1 MSVSV
6 SKAGPFFAS
15 GPITFSELRRTF
27 RAQSQKTSTGGSE
40 SFAFDVAPI
49 SMSELKRD
57 TNPQSPNPI
66 VPDAT
71 ENSAIGSVSDVS
83 LSQYRNSIK
92 FYYISQTGTDIYF
105 DIDALS
111 WNSNLDKT
119 ITKTIFIDGD
129 IGSDNALSPA
139 ASFEQS
145 PAYNLLFDV
154 TGTIK
159 GAPGLGGGKPGN
171 VSISGQTGGT
181 ALSIISTGGENLTVL
196 VRSSAR
202 IYGGGGGGE
211 KGATGAQGAT
221 GLCQDTQT
229 VQNCGSCPDCPTGWT
244 STSGCY
250 SGAGCARVRRCN
262 WWGSC
267 WFETTAYLR
276 YDDCLNEYQVAGGLG
291 GEGGDG
297 GTGRGY
303 GNEAPNP
310 LQGDNGS
317 PPAPDNGCNST
328 QGQPGETGGAGG
340 EWALKGGDTNNT
352 GDGGS
357 PGRAITGTNYSVI
370 GSISATTIKGDFP
383 ATP

>member
-27 RAQSQKTSTGGSE
+27 RAQSRKTTSGGSE
-40 SFAFDVAPI
+40 TFASDVAPI

-57 TNPQSPNPI
+57 TSPTSTNPI

-71 ENSAIGSVSDVS
+71 ENSAIGSVSDVA
-83 LSQYRNSIK
+83 LSQFRNSIK
-92 FYYISQTGTDIYF
+92 FYYITQTGSDIYF
-105 DIDALS
+105 DIDALT
-111 WNSNLDKT
+111 WNTNLAKT
-119 ITKTIFIDGD
+119 INKTMFIEGN

-145 PAYNLLFDV
+145 PAYNVLFDV

-159 GAPGLGGGKPGN
+159 GGPGLGGGKPGN
-171 VSISGQTGGT
+171 VSISGQQGGT
-181 ALSIISTGGENLTVL
+181 ALSIISTGGENLV
-196 VRSSAR
+196 VNVNSSAR

-211 KGATGAQGAT
+211 KGKVGDQGAS
-221 GLCQDTQT
+221 GLCQDTET
-229 VQNCGSCPDCPTGWT
+229 VINCGSCPDCPDGWT

-250 SGAGCARVRRCN
+250 SGAGCARRRPCN

-267 WFETTAYLR
+267 WFETTAWYR
-276 YDDCLNEYQVAGGLG
+276 YDDCLNEYTVAGGLG

-297 GTGRGY
+297 GTGRGH
-303 GNEAPNP
+303 GNESAS
-310 LQGDNGS
+310 LQGDIGAQ
-317 PPAPDNGCNST
+317 PDPDNGCNST
-328 QGQPGETGGAGG
+328 QGQPGEGGGAGG
-340 EWALKGGDTNNT
+340 EWALSGGDTNNT
-352 GDGGS
+352 GDGGAA
-357 PGRAITGTNYSVI
+357 GRAIAGTSYSVI
-370 GSISATTIKGDFP
+370 GSISSTTLKGDYP

>member
-83 LSQYRNSIK
+83 LSQFRNAIK
-92 FYYISQTGTDIYF
+92 FYYITQTGSDIYF

-129 IGSDNALSPA
+129 IGSDNALTPA

-211 KGATGAQGAT
+211 KGAQGAQGAS
-221 GLCQDTQT
+221 GLCQDTDT
-229 VQNCGSCPDCPTGWT
+229 VRDCGSCPSCPSGWVA
-244 STSGCY
+244 SGCY
-250 SGAGCARVRRCN
+250 SGSGCARARRCN

-267 WFETTAYLR
+267 WFETTAYYY

-340 EWALKGGDTNNT
+340 EWALKGADTNNT
-352 GDGGS
+352 GDGGAA
-357 PGRAITGTNYSVI
+357 GKAITGTSYTVI
-370 GSISATTIKGDFP
+370 GSISSTTIKGDFP

>member
-71 ENSAIGSVSDVS
+71 ENSAIGSVSDVA
-83 LSQYRNSIK
+83 LSQFRNSIK

-105 DIDALS
+105 DIDALG

-145 PAYNLLFDV
+145 PAYNLLFDI

-159 GAPGLGGGKPGN
+159 GGPGIGGGKTGN
-171 VSISGQTGGT
+171 VSISGQNGGT

-211 KGATGAQGAT
+211 KGKTGDQGAT
-221 GLCQDTQT
+221 GLCQDYET
-229 VQNCGSCPDCPTGWT
+229 VRECNSCPDCPTGWV

-250 SGAGCARVRRCN
+250 SGAGCSRRRACN

-267 WFETTAYLR
+267 WFITNGWWR

-297 GTGRGY
+297 GTGRVY
-303 GNEAPNP
+303 GNESGA
-310 LQGDNGS
+310 LQGDNGG
-317 PPAPDNGCNST
+317 PPDPDNGCNST

-340 EWALKGGDTNNT
+340 EWALAGADTNNT
-352 GDGGS
+352 GDGGAA
-357 PGRAITGTNYSVI
+357 GKAISGTSYTVI
-370 GSISATTIKGDFP
+370 GSISSTTIKGDFP

>member
-27 RAQSQKTSTGGSE
+27 RAQSRKTSTSGSE
-40 SFAFDVAPI
+40 TFASDVAPI

-57 TNPQSPNPI
+57 TNPTSANPI

-71 ENSAIGSVSDVS
+71 ENSAIGSVTNVS

-92 FYYISQTGTDIYF
+92 FYYISQSGSDIYF
-105 DIDALS
+105 DIDALG
-111 WNSNLDKT
+111 WNNNLDKT
-119 ITKTIFIDGD
+119 ISKTIFIDGD

-154 TGTIK
+154 SGTIK
-159 GAPGLGGGKPGN
+159 GGPGIGGGKPGN
-171 VSISGQTGGT
+171 VSITGQAGGT
-181 ALSIISTGGENLTVL
+181 ALSIISTGGENLVVN

-221 GLCQDTQT
+221 GLCQDFET
-229 VQNCGSCPDCPTGWT
+229 VRNCNSCPNCPDGWT

-250 SGAGCARVRRCN
+250 SGGECSRRRACN

-267 WFETTAYLR
+267 WFITTGWWR
-276 YDDCLNEYQVAGGLG
+276 FDDCLNEYEVAGGLG

-297 GTGRGY
+297 GTGRGF
-303 GNEAPNP
+303 GNESGA
-310 LQGDNGS
+310 LQGDNGGS
-317 PPAPDNGCNST
+317 PDPDNGCNST
-328 QGQPGETGGAGG
+328 QGQPGEVGGAGG
-340 EWALKGGDTNNT
+340 EWALAGGDTNASGT
-352 GDGGS
+352 GGLAGK
-357 PGRAITGTNYSVI
+357 AIAGTSYSVI
-370 GSISATTIKGDFP
+370 GSISSTTIKGDYP
-383 ATP
+383 ATT

>member
-27 RAQSQKTSTGGSE
+27 RAQSQKTSSSGSE
-40 SFAFDVAPI
+40 FFASDVAPI

-71 ENSAIGSVSDVS
+71 ENSAIGSVSDVA
-83 LSQYRNSIK
+83 LSQFRNSIK
-92 FYYISQTGTDIYF
+92 FYYITQTGSDIYF

>member
-27 RAQSQKTSTGGSE
+27 RAQSRKTTSSGSE
-40 SFAFDVAPI
+40 TFASDVAPI

-57 TNPQSPNPI
+57 TTPTSANPI

-71 ENSAIGSVSDVS
+71 ENSAIGSVSDVA
-83 LSQYRNSIK
+83 LSQFRNSIK
-92 FYYISQTGTDIYF
+92 FYYITQTGSDIYF
-105 DIDALS
+105 DIDALN

-159 GAPGLGGGKPGN
+159 GAPGIGGGKPGN

-211 KGATGAQGAT
+211 KGAQGAQGAS
-221 GLCQDTQT
+221 GLCQDTDT
-229 VQNCGSCPDCPTGWT
+229 VRNCGSCPSCPDGWVA
-244 STSGCY
+244 SGCY
-250 SGAGCARVRRCN
+250 SGSGCARARRCN

-267 WFETTAYLR
+267 WFETTAYYY

-310 LQGDNGS
+310 LQGDNGG
-317 PPAPDNGCNST
+317 PPAPDNGCNSS

-340 EWALKGGDTNNT
+340 EWALAGGDTNNT
-352 GDGGS
+352 GNGGL
-357 PGRAITGTNYSVI
+357 PGRAITGTSYSVI

>member
-27 RAQSQKTSTGGSE
+27 RAQSRKTTSSGSE
-40 SFAFDVAPI
+40 TFASDVAPI

-57 TNPQSPNPI
+57 TSPTSANPI

-71 ENSAIGSVSDVS
+71 ENSAIGSVSDVA
-83 LSQYRNSIK
+83 LSQFRNSIK
-92 FYYISQTGTDIYF
+92 FYYITQTGSDIYF

-111 WNSNLDKT
+111 WNTNLAKT
-119 ITKTIFIDGD
+119 INKTMFVDGN

-145 PAYNLLFDV
+145 PAYNILFDV

-159 GAPGLGGGKPGN
+159 GGPGLGGGKPGN
-171 VSISGQTGGT
+171 VSISGQQGGT
-181 ALSIISTGGENLTVL
+181 ALSIISTGGENLV
-196 VRSSAR
+196 VNVNSSAR

-211 KGATGAQGAT
+211 KGKTGDQGAS
-221 GLCQDTQT
+221 GLCQDYET
-229 VQNCGSCPDCPTGWT
+229 VRDCGSCPDCPTGWT

-250 SGAGCARVRRCN
+250 SGAGCARSRPCN

-267 WFETTAYLR
+267 WFETTAYYY
-276 YDDCLNEYQVAGGLG
+276 YDDCLNEYTVAGGLG

-297 GTGRGY
+297 GTGRGH
-303 GNEAPNP
+303 GNESGA
-310 LQGDNGS
+310 LQGDNGAG
-317 PPAPDNGCNST
+317 PDPDNGCNST
-328 QGQPGETGGAGG
+328 QGQPGEGGGAGG
-340 EWALKGGDTNNT
+340 EWALAGGDTNNT
-352 GDGGS
+352 GDGGLA
-357 PGRAITGTNYSVI
+357 GRAISGTSYSVI
-370 GSISATTIKGDFP
+370 GSISSTTLKGDYP

>member
-145 PAYNLLFDV
+145 PAYNLLFDI

-159 GAPGLGGGKPGN
+159 GAPGIGGGKPGN

>member
-27 RAQSQKTSTGGSE
+27 RAQSRKTTSGGSE
-40 SFAFDVAPI
+40 TFASDVAPI

-57 TNPQSPNPI
+57 TSPTSANPI

-71 ENSAIGSVSDVS
+71 ENSAIGSVSDVA
-83 LSQYRNSIK
+83 LSQFRNSIK
-92 FYYISQTGTDIYF
+92 FYYITQTGSDIYF

-111 WNSNLDKT
+111 WNTNLAKT
-119 ITKTIFIDGD
+119 INKTMFVDGN

-145 PAYNLLFDV
+145 PAYNILFDV

-159 GAPGLGGGKPGN
+159 GGPGLGGGKPGN
-171 VSISGQTGGT
+171 VSISGQQGGT
-181 ALSIISTGGENLTVL
+181 ALSIISTGGENLV
-196 VRSSAR
+196 VNVNSSAR

-211 KGATGAQGAT
+211 KGKTGDQGAS
-221 GLCQDTQT
+221 GLCQDYET
-229 VQNCGSCPDCPTGWT
+229 VRDCGSCPDCPTGWT

-250 SGAGCARVRRCN
+250 SGAGCARSRPCN

-267 WFETTAYLR
+267 WFETTAYYY
-276 YDDCLNEYQVAGGLG
+276 YDDCLNEYTVAGGLG

-297 GTGRGY
+297 GTGRGH
-303 GNEAPNP
+303 GNESSA
-310 LQGDNGS
+310 LQGDNGAG
-317 PPAPDNGCNST
+317 PDPDNGCNST
-328 QGQPGETGGAGG
+328 QGQPGEGGGAGG
-340 EWALKGGDTNNT
+340 EWALAGGDTNNT
-352 GDGGS
+352 GDGGLA
-357 PGRAITGTNYSVI
+357 GRAISGTSYSVI
-370 GSISATTIKGDFP
+370 GSISSTTLKGDYP

>member
-1 MSVSV
+1 MSVSI

-27 RAQSQKTSTGGSE
+27 RAQSQKTSSSGSE
-40 SFAFDVAPI
+40 FFASDVAPI

-71 ENSAIGSVSDVS
+71 ENSAIGSVSDVA
-83 LSQYRNSIK
+83 LSQFRNSIK
-92 FYYISQTGTDIYF
+92 FYYITQTGSDIYF
-105 DIDALS
+105 DIDALN

>member
-27 RAQSQKTSTGGSE
+27 RAQSQKTSSSGSE
-40 SFAFDVAPI
+40 FFASDAAPI

-83 LSQYRNSIK
+83 LSQFRNAIK
-92 FYYISQTGTDIYF
+92 FYYITQTGSDIYF
-105 DIDALS
+105 DIDALG

>member
-27 RAQSQKTSTGGSE
+27 RAQSQKTSSSGSE
-40 SFAFDVAPI
+40 FFASDAAPI

-83 LSQYRNSIK
+83 LSQFRNAIK
-92 FYYISQTGTDIYF
+92 FYYITQTGSDIYF

-154 TGTIK
+154 TGTIQ

>member
-1 MSVSV
+1 MSVSI

-27 RAQSQKTSTGGSE
+27 RAQSRKTTSSGSE
-40 SFAFDVAPI
+40 TFATDVAPI

-57 TNPQSPNPI
+57 TTPTSTNPI

-71 ENSAIGSVSDVS
+71 ENSAIGSVSDVA
-83 LSQYRNSIK
+83 LSQFRNSIK
-92 FYYISQTGTDIYF
+92 FYYITQTGSDIYF
-105 DIDALS
+105 DIDALT
-111 WNSNLDKT
+111 WNSNLGKT
-119 ITKTIFIDGD
+119 INKTMFIEGN
-129 IGSDNALSPA
+129 IGSDNALTPA
-139 ASFEQS
+139 AAFEES
-145 PAYNLLFDV
+145 PAYNVLFDI

-171 VSISGQTGGT
+171 VSITGQTGGT
-181 ALSIISTGGENLTVL
+181 ALSIISTGGENLV
-196 VRSSAR
+196 VNVNSSAR

-211 KGATGAQGAT
+211 KGKTGDQGAS
-221 GLCQDTQT
+221 GLCQDTET
-229 VQNCGSCPDCPTGWT
+229 VQNCGACPDCPDGWT

-250 SGAGCARVRRCN
+250 TGNACARVRRCN

-276 YDDCLNEYQVAGGLG
+276 YDDCLNEYEVAGGLG

-297 GTGRGY
+297 GNGRGH
-303 GNEAPNP
+303 GNESGS
-310 LQGDNGS
+310 LQGDIGAQ
-317 PPAPDNGCNST
+317 PAPDNGCNSS

-340 EWALKGGDTNNT
+340 EWALKGADTNNT
-352 GDGGS
+352 GDGGA
-357 PGRAITGTNYSVI
+357 PGRAIAGTSYSVI
-370 GSISATTIKGDFP
+370 GSISATTIKGDYP

>member
-27 RAQSQKTSTGGSE
+27 RAQSRKTTSSGSE
-40 SFAFDVAPI
+40 TFASDVAPI

-57 TNPQSPNPI
+57 TTPTSANPI

-71 ENSAIGSVSDVS
+71 ENSAIGSVSDVA
-83 LSQYRNSIK
+83 LSQFRNSIK
-92 FYYISQTGTDIYF
+92 FYYITQTGSDIYF
-105 DIDALS
+105 DIDALN

>member
-27 RAQSQKTSTGGSE
+27 RAQSRKTTSSGSE
-40 SFAFDVAPI
+40 TFATDVAPI

-57 TNPQSPNPI
+57 TTPTSANPI

-71 ENSAIGSVSDVS
+71 ENSAIGSVSDVA
-83 LSQYRNSIK
+83 LSQFRNSIK
-92 FYYISQTGTDIYF
+92 FYYITQTGSDIYF
-105 DIDALS
+105 DIDALN

-211 KGATGAQGAT
+211 KGAQGAQGAS
-221 GLCQDTQT
+221 GLCQDTDT
-229 VQNCGSCPDCPTGWT
+229 VRNCGSCPSCPDGWVA
-244 STSGCY
+244 SGCY
-250 SGAGCARVRRCN
+250 SGSGCARARRCN

-267 WFETTAYLR
+267 WFETTAYYY

-310 LQGDNGS
+310 LQGDNGG
-317 PPAPDNGCNST
+317 PPAPDNGCNSS

-340 EWALKGGDTNNT
+340 EWALAGGDTNNT
-352 GDGGS
+352 GNGGL
-357 PGRAITGTNYSVI
+357 PGKAITGTSYSVI

>member
-27 RAQSQKTSTGGSE
+27 RAQSRKTTSSGSE
-40 SFAFDVAPI
+40 TFATDVAPI

-57 TNPQSPNPI
+57 TTPTSTNPI

-83 LSQYRNSIK
+83 LSQFRNAIK
-92 FYYISQTGTDIYF
+92 FYYITQTGSDIYF

>member
-27 RAQSQKTSTGGSE
+27 RAQSQKTSSSGSE
-40 SFAFDVAPI
+40 FFASDAAPI

-83 LSQYRNSIK
+83 LSQFRNAIK
-92 FYYISQTGTDIYF
+92 FYYITQTGSDIYF

-129 IGSDNALSPA
+129 IGSDNALTPA

-145 PAYNLLFDV
+145 PAYNLLFDI

-159 GAPGLGGGKPGN
+159 GAPGVGGGKPGN

-211 KGATGAQGAT
+211 KGAQGAQGAS
-221 GLCQDTQT
+221 GLCQDTDT
-229 VQNCGSCPDCPTGWT
+229 VRDCGSCPSCPSGWVA
-244 STSGCY
+244 SGCY
-250 SGAGCARVRRCN
+250 SGSGCARARRCN

-267 WFETTAYLR
+267 WFETTAYYY

-297 GTGRGY
+297 GNGRGH
-303 GNEAPNP
+303 GNESGS
-310 LQGDNGS
+310 LQGDIGAQ
-317 PPAPDNGCNST
+317 PAPDNGCNSS

-340 EWALKGGDTNNT
+340 EWALAGGDTNNT
-352 GDGGS
+352 GNGGL
-357 PGRAITGTNYSVI
+357 PGKAITGTSYSVI

>member
-1 MSVSV
+1 
-6 SKAGPFFAS
+6 
-15 GPITFSELRRTF
+15 
-27 RAQSQKTSTGGSE
+27 
-40 SFAFDVAPI
+40 
-49 SMSELKRD
+49 MSELKRD
-57 TNPQSPNPI
+57 TNPTSANPI

-71 ENSAIGSVSDVS
+71 ENSAIGSVTNVS

-92 FYYISQTGTDIYF
+92 FYYISQSGSDIYF
-105 DIDALS
+105 DIDALG
-111 WNSNLDKT
+111 WNNNLDKT
-119 ITKTIFIDGD
+119 ISKTIFIDGD

-154 TGTIK
+154 SGTIK
-159 GAPGLGGGKPGN
+159 GGPGIGGGKPGN
-171 VSISGQTGGT
+171 VSITGQAGGT
-181 ALSIISTGGENLTVL
+181 ALSIISTGGENLVVN

-221 GLCQDTQT
+221 GLCQDFET
-229 VQNCGSCPDCPTGWT
+229 VRNCNSCPTCPDGWT

-250 SGAGCARVRRCN
+250 SGGECSRRRACN

-267 WFETTAYLR
+267 WFITTGWWR
-276 YDDCLNEYQVAGGLG
+276 FDDCLNEYEVAGGLG

-297 GTGRGY
+297 GTGRGF
-303 GNEAPNP
+303 GNEAGA
-310 LQGDNGS
+310 LQGDNGG
-317 PPAPDNGCNST
+317 PPDPDNGCNST

-340 EWALKGGDTNNT
+340 EWALAGADTNNT
-352 GDGGS
+352 GDGGAA
-357 PGRAITGTNYSVI
+357 GKAIAGTSYSVI
-370 GSISATTIKGDFP
+370 GSISSTTLKGDYP

>member
-40 SFAFDVAPI
+40 SFASDVAPI

>member
-27 RAQSQKTSTGGSE
+27 RAQSQKTSSSGSE
-40 SFAFDVAPI
+40 FFASDVAPI

-83 LSQYRNSIK
+83 LSQFRNAIK
-92 FYYISQTGTDIYF
+92 FYYITQTGSDIYF

-370 GSISATTIKGDFP
+370 GSISATTIKGDYP

>member
-40 SFAFDVAPI
+40 FFASDTAPI

-83 LSQYRNSIK
+83 LSQFRNAIK
-92 FYYISQTGTDIYF
+92 FYYITQTGSDIYF

>member
-27 RAQSQKTSTGGSE
+27 RAQSRKTTSSGSE
-40 SFAFDVAPI
+40 TFASDVAPI

-57 TNPQSPNPI
+57 TSPTSANPI

-71 ENSAIGSVSDVS
+71 ENSAIGSVSDVA
-83 LSQYRNSIK
+83 LSQFRNSIK
-92 FYYISQTGTDIYF
+92 FYYITQTGSDIYF

-111 WNSNLDKT
+111 WNTNLAKT
-119 ITKTIFIDGD
+119 INKTMFVDGN

-145 PAYNLLFDV
+145 PAYNILFDV

-159 GAPGLGGGKPGN
+159 GGPGLGGGKPGN
-171 VSISGQTGGT
+171 VSISGQQGGT
-181 ALSIISTGGENLTVL
+181 ALSIISTGGENLV
-196 VRSSAR
+196 VNVNSSAR

-211 KGATGAQGAT
+211 KGKTGDQGAS
-221 GLCQDTQT
+221 GLCQDYET
-229 VQNCGSCPDCPTGWT
+229 VRDCGSCPDCPTGWT

-250 SGAGCARVRRCN
+250 SGAGCARSRPCN

-267 WFETTAYLR
+267 WFETTAYYY
-276 YDDCLNEYQVAGGLG
+276 YDDCLNEYTVAGGLG

-297 GTGRGY
+297 GTGRGH
-303 GNEAPNP
+303 GNESAA
-310 LQGDNGS
+310 LQGDNGAN
-317 PPAPDNGCNST
+317 PDPDNGCNST
-328 QGQPGETGGAGG
+328 QGQPGEGGGAGG
-340 EWALKGGDTNNT
+340 EWALAGGDTNNT
-352 GDGGS
+352 GDGGLA
-357 PGRAITGTNYSVI
+357 GRAISGTSYSVI
-370 GSISATTIKGDFP
+370 GSISSTTLKGDYP

>member
-27 RAQSQKTSTGGSE
+27 RAQSRKTTSSGSE
-40 SFAFDVAPI
+40 TFASDVAPI

-57 TNPQSPNPI
+57 TSPTSTNPI

-71 ENSAIGSVSDVS
+71 ENSAIGSVSDVA
-83 LSQYRNSIK
+83 LSQFRNSIK
-92 FYYISQTGTDIYF
+92 FYYITQTGSDIYF

-111 WNSNLDKT
+111 WNTNLAKT
-119 ITKTIFIDGD
+119 INKTMFIEGN

-145 PAYNLLFDV
+145 PAYNVLFDV

-159 GAPGLGGGKPGN
+159 GGPGLGGGKPGN
-171 VSISGQTGGT
+171 VSISGQQGGT
-181 ALSIISTGGENLTVL
+181 ALSIISTGGENLV
-196 VRSSAR
+196 VNVNSSAR

-211 KGATGAQGAT
+211 KGKTGDQGAS
-221 GLCQDTQT
+221 GLCQDYET
-229 VQNCGSCPDCPTGWT
+229 VQNCGDCPDCPAGWT
-244 STSGCY
+244 STTGCY
-250 SGAGCARVRRCN
+250 TGSGCARSRPCN

-267 WFETTAYLR
+267 WFETTAWYR
-276 YDDCLNEYQVAGGLG
+276 YDDCLNEYTVAGGLG

-297 GTGRGY
+297 GTGRGH
-303 GNEAPNP
+303 GNESAA
-310 LQGDNGS
+310 LQGDNGAG
-317 PPAPDNGCNST
+317 PDPDNGCNST
-328 QGQPGETGGAGG
+328 QGQPGEGGAAGG
-340 EWALKGGDTNNT
+340 EWALAGGDTNNT
-352 GDGGS
+352 GDGGTA
-357 PGRAITGTNYSVI
+357 GKAIAGTSYSVI
-370 GSISATTIKGDFP
+370 GSISSTTLKGDYP

>member
-40 SFAFDVAPI
+40 FFASDTAPI

-83 LSQYRNSIK
+83 LSQFRNSIK
-92 FYYISQTGTDIYF
+92 FYYITQTGSDIYF
-105 DIDALS
+105 DIDALN

-159 GAPGLGGGKPGN
+159 GAPGIGGGKPGN

-211 KGATGAQGAT
+211 KGAQGAQGAS
-221 GLCQDTQT
+221 GLCQDTDT
-229 VQNCGSCPDCPTGWT
+229 VRNCGSCPSCPDGWVA
-244 STSGCY
+244 SGCY
-250 SGAGCARVRRCN
+250 SGSGCARARRCN

-267 WFETTAYLR
+267 WFETTAYYY